1 MEMRKKTGFTLI
13 EMIIV
18 MGMTVLIMG
27 IALSVFMTGNKV
39 FSESDIKT
47 TLQMEA
53 KDIQEN
59 ISEICMNSSKIILC
73 EIDNDNVTEEP
84 YNGEIMS
91 NKFISISGQE
101 TRDKKWLQVSKLSL
115 ESLTKNSDV
124 NSYNNITNLENVNI
138 SYDEN
143 TKILNIGSKKT
154 VVDVKHFYVQPLN
167 LNDNN
172 NKISSSEGLK
182 FNIIL
187 KKKKSGKTIE
197 YTIDFTVTFRNI

>member
-1 MEMRKKTGFTLI
+1 MRKKTGFTLI

-73 EIDNDNVTEEP
+73 EIDSD
-84 YNGEIMS
+84 
-91 NKFISISGQE
+91 
-101 TRDKKWLQVSKLSL
+101 LSL
-115 ESLTKNSDV
+115 
-124 NSYNNITNLENVNI
+124 IHI
-138 SYDEN
+138 
-143 TKILNIGSKKT
+143 
-154 VVDVKHFYVQPLN
+154 
-167 LNDNN
+167 
-172 NKISSSEGLK
+172 
-182 FNIIL
+182 
-187 KKKKSGKTIE
+187 
-197 YTIDFTVTFRNI
+197 

>member
-1 MEMRKKTGFTLI
+1 MRKKTGFTLI

-18 MGMTVLIMG
+18 MGMTGLIMG

-187 KKKKSGKTIE
+187 EKNKSGKTIE

>member
-1 MEMRKKTGFTLI
+1 MRKKTGFTLI

-91 NKFISISGQE
+91 NKFISISGDE

-172 NKISSSEGLK
+172 NKISNSKGLK

-187 KKKKSGKTIE
+187 EKNKSGKTIE

>member
-1 MEMRKKTGFTLI
+1 MRKKTGFTLI

-73 EIDNDNVTEEP
+73 EIYSDNVTEEP

-91 NKFISISGQE
+91 NKFISISGDE

-172 NKISSSEGLK
+172 NKISNSKGLK

-187 KKKKSGKTIE
+187 EKNKSGKTIE

>member
-1 MEMRKKTGFTLI
+1 
-13 EMIIV
+13 
-18 MGMTVLIMG
+18 
-27 IALSVFMTGNKV
+27 
-39 FSESDIKT
+39 
-47 TLQMEA
+47 
-53 KDIQEN
+53 
-59 ISEICMNSSKIILC
+59 
-73 EIDNDNVTEEP
+73 
-84 YNGEIMS
+84 MS
-91 NKFISISGQE
+91 NKFISISGDE

-172 NKISSSEGLK
+172 NKISNSKGLK

-187 KKKKSGKTIE
+187 EKNKSGKTIE

>member
-1 MEMRKKTGFTLI
+1 MRKKTGFTLI

-73 EIDNDNVTEEP
+73 EIDSDNVTEGP

-91 NKFISISGQE
+91 NKFISISGEE

-115 ESLTKNSDV
+115 ESLTKNSGV

-143 TKILNIGSKKT
+143 TKILKIGSKKT
-154 VVDVKHFYVQPLN
+154 VVDVKHFYIQPLN

-172 NKISSSEGLK
+172 NKISTSKGLK

-187 KKKKSGKTIE
+187 EKNKSGKTIE